1 MSNFPSDPLVSPQ
14 WLVERLNNPDPNT
27 PIRVVDA
34 TWKMDRS
41 GKDVYAAEH
50 LDGAVHFDIDAIA
63 NTDSSLPHMLP
74 SAEVFAAK
82 VGALGIRNTDW
93 VVVYDAW
100 GLASAASRVWW
111 MFRIFGHERVLV
123 LDGGLP
129 AWKEA
134 GFPVSNAMV
143 TPTPVTFSATLNKEL
158 VRSFAQVKA
167 NIMFQREQLIDA
179 RSAERYRGE
188 AAEPWPGKHVGHVP
202 NAVNLPFFDL
212 LLDRGRRMK
221 SAEELAPLFDAA
233 KIDRE
238 RLITVSCGS
247 GVTAC
252 VVALALFRLG
262 KQDAAIY
269 DGSWAEWG
277 QRDDAPVMRPL
288 RPGETPP
295 AE

>member
-14 WLVERLNNPDPNT
+14 WLAERLRNPDPAN
-27 PIRVVDA
+27 PLRVVDA
-34 TWKMDRS
+34 TWRMDRS
-41 GKDVYAAEH
+41 GNTVYAKEH
-50 LDGAVHFDIDAIA
+50 IEGAVHFDIDDIA
-63 NTDSSLPHMLP
+63 SPDSGLPHMLP
-74 SAEVFAAK
+74 TAEVFAVK
-82 VGALGIRNTDW
+82 VGALGISNDDW

-100 GLASAASRVWW
+100 GLATAASRVWW
-111 MFRIFGHERVLV
+111 MFRVFGHSKVLV

-129 AWKEA
+129 GWKDA
-134 GFPVSNAMV
+134 GYPVSDAAV
-143 TPTPVTFSATLNKEL
+143 TPVPARFTATLNKDL
-158 VRSFAQVKA
+158 VRSFTQVKA

-188 AAEPWPGKHVGHVP
+188 MAEPWPGKHVGHVP
-202 NAVNLPFFDL
+202 NAVNLPFVDL
-212 LLDRGRRMK
+212 LLNQGRNMK
-221 SAEELAPLFDAA
+221 PAAELAPLFDDL
-233 KIDRE
+233 KIDRQ
-238 RLITVSCGS
+238 RLVMVSCGS

-262 KQDAAIY
+262 KTDAAVY

-295 AE
+295 AH